1 MTDTIMLKMMSLTM
15 LGGADFVGTQTPG
28 NKAGE
33 TDGRSGTG
41 YLLLGTDNEY
51 KVRCC
56 GTITDW
62 TIVASATGTIYF
74 QVWRP
79 SGTSYTL
86 VGENEE
92 TVVTAGGGP
101 QTFAIAVGNQISVGV
116 GDRVGWYVSGTNMV
130 EHKTEGGS
138 PDNTILT
145 MAKPTVGQ
153 TLTWSGA
160 TTNSSVTYAFKAK
173 VDANGGTD
181 PTIDSPADGTIHT
194 ITNDV
199 SIGYFIDT
207 VTWSDPDVGDTLT
220 ISMSTNT
227 KFNFDTGTGNVT
239 VASSLAGPDSTE
251 LLVFTVTDFCSN
263 VASSTAP
270 VIHAMPVSDSLLED
284 ATLVTL
290 LYTIN
295 ATDSVDTVSCSFN
308 GVVTDPFTVKLIP
321 GTSNY
326 GIYSNANPN
335 FDYDTKNQY
344 DLTVVCS
351 DGYKDSN
358 TGTFYLYLVKNQP
371 PVIHNLQGATT
382 LSTSSGIGTNV
393 FNVNT
398 TDFEGDT
405 LTYTMTC
412 DPPACPFEI
421 FASGQIQLNADIS
434 SFTTVGYDIEITVAD
449 AKNTVGPKT
458 LTVLIKDI
466 NDPVLL
472 TNLPLTSSYV
482 VPENSALSSSVF
494 TVSFSDQD
502 TQTWTFSMSSTPGTG
517 LSYFSLD
524 SSGLISTAGTAL
536 DYETLAAA
544 GTTSFTFVISVSDG
558 TASDTEPLVIDIINV
573 NEAPQFPQSSY
584 SLSTTEGAAGH
595 IIGTPSFG
603 VIDQDTGDSHTL
615 SIDCG
620 TDTGYFLM
628 NPSTGEVS
636 YQSNYDTGAGLPST
650 VTCNVMVEDSGGL
663 TDTATLNIYIS
674 DSNDNTPVF
683 FPASYSFFISYYSS
697 VGTDV
702 GTVTA
707 TDGDTGT
714 FGTLSYTLDQASLL
728 DEYFA
733 VDTNGQIT
741 VLKSPSPLGY
751 STTVTIN
758 ATATDGGGLSA
769 IASVTIGISDTTT
782 TSTTTT
788 TDRYKTFIE
797 DGRNVA
803 WLVPCCIVLVV
814 IVGVLVWV
822 ISTCNGDKGCTAF
835 KRQLCKKKK
844 KKWRPRPRRQM
855 TPPTPPTP
863 PIRNLRLNSYRVSV
877 RKPPP
882 PKAQQAWRSAA
893 V

>member
-1 MTDTIMLKMMSLTM
+1 MCSRLVQSCEEVVPCSAEKYVDQVLPPSLPPLPTVCQY
-15 LGGADFVGTQTPG
+15 LSASQNKPNNGRAASVIGEQNPAG
-28 NKAGE
+28 KAGN
-33 TDGRSGTG
+33 TDGNTGTG
-41 YLLLGTDNEY
+41 
-51 KVRCC
+51 
-56 GTITDW
+56 
-62 TIVASATGTIYF
+62 
-74 QVWRP
+74 
-79 SGTSYTL
+79 
-86 VGENEE
+86 
-92 TVVTAGGGP
+92 
-101 QTFAIAVGNQISVGV
+101 
-116 GDRVGWYVSGTNMV
+116 
-130 EHKTEGGS
+130 
-138 PDNTILT
+138 
-145 MAKPTVGQ
+145 
-153 TLTWSGA
+153 
-160 TTNSSVTYAFKAK
+160 
-173 VDANGGTD
+173 
-181 PTIDSPADGTIHT
+181 PTIDSPADGTTHT

-207 VTWSDPDVGDTLT
+207 VTWSDPDVGDELT

-251 LLVFTVTDFCSN
+251 VLVFTVTDYCAN
-263 VASSTAP
+263 AASASVTVSITNEAP
-270 VIHAMPVSDSLLED
+270 VIHAMPASDTLLED
-284 ATLVTL
+284 TTLETL
-290 LYTIN
+290 LYTVN
-295 ATDSVDTVSCSFN
+295 ATDSVDTVSCSFS
-308 GVVTDPFTVKLIP
+308 GVVTDPFTVKQIP
-321 GTSNY
+321 ATSNY

-335 FDYDTKNQY
+335 FDYDTVNQY
-344 DLTVVCS
+344 DLTVVCT
-351 DGYKDSN
+351 DGYKNSN

-393 FNVNT
+393 FTVNT
-398 TDFEGDT
+398 TDYEGDT

-412 DPPACPFEI
+412 DPASCPFQI
-421 FASGQIQLNADIS
+421 FASGEIQLNADIS
-434 SFTTVGYDIEITVAD
+434 NYTTVGYDIEITVAD
-449 AKNTVGPKT
+449 AKNTVGPT
-458 LTVLIKDI
+458 ILTVIIQGI
-466 NDPVLL
+466 NDPVLI

-482 VPENSALSSSVF
+482 VPENTALSSSVF
-494 TVSFSDQD
+494 TVSYSDQD

-524 SSGLISTAGTAL
+524 SGGIISTAGTVL

-544 GTTSFTFVISVSDG
+544 GTTSFTFTISVNDG

-620 TDTGYFLM
+620 TYTGYFLM

-636 YQSNYDTGAGLPST
+636 FQSNYDTGAGLPST
-650 VTCNVMVEDSGGL
+650 VTCNVTVEDSGGL
-663 TDTATLNIYIS
+663 IDTATLYIYIS
-674 DSNDNTPVF
+674 DTNDNTPVF
-683 FPASYSFFISYYSS
+683 SPASYSFFISYYSS
-697 VGTDV
+697 VGTVV
-702 GTVTA
+702 GIVTA

-714 FGTLSYTLDQASLL
+714 FGTISYTLDQASLL

-758 ATATDGGGLSA
+758 VTATDGGGLSD

-803 WLVPCCIVLVV
+803 WLVACCIILVV
-814 IVGVLVWV
+814 IIGVLVWL
-822 ISTCNGDKGCTAF
+822 ISTCNGDRGCTAF
-835 KRQLCKKKK
+835 RRQLCKKKK
-844 KKWRPRPRRQM
+844 KVWQPRQRRQL
-855 TPPTPPTP
+855 TPPTP
-863 PIRNLRLNSYRVSV
+863 PIRPPRPNSYLVSV

-882 PKAQQAWRSAA
+882 PKAEQAWRSAA